1 MDMAARHGST
11 TRTVQITAGQVGSID
26 FQGVPGKL
34 TIAGTGS
41 GQVTLTGQL
50 QADGSAPVVETRLDR
65 AAGVLLVS
73 VRCAPDTRCTQN
85 LRLAVP
91 GSTGADVR
99 QPSGQVVVTGLAG
112 PLRITATN
120 ADISATGL
128 RSAELTAVITGGH
141 LSATFAAAPRRVSIT
156 LASAQATLYLPARV
170 AYLVTQRVRSG
181 YLRAD
186 IPQAASATR
195 TVTARIDSGE
205 LELLP
210 S

>member
-1 MDMAARHGST
+1 MAAGHGST
-11 TRTVQITAGQVGSID
+11 TRAVQITVGQVGSID

-50 QADGSAPVVETRLDR
+50 HADGSAPVVETRLDR

-73 VRCAPDTRCTQN
+73 VRCAPATQCTQN
-85 LRLAVP
+85 LRLTVP

-99 QPSGQVVVTGLAG
+99 QPGGQVVVTGLAG
-112 PLRITATN
+112 PLRLTATN
-120 ADISATGL
+120 ADISASGL
-128 RSAELTAVITGGH
+128 RSAELTAVLTSGH
-141 LSATFAAAPRRVSIT
+141 LSATFAAAPRQVSIT
-156 LASAQATLYLPARV
+156 LASAQGTLSLPALV
-170 AYLVTQRVRSG
+170 AYRVTQQVRSG
-181 YLRAD
+181 YLRVA

-195 TVTARIDSGE
+195 TVIARVDSGE

>member
-1 MDMAARHGST
+1 MGMAAGHGST
-11 TRTVQITAGQVGSID
+11 TRAVHVIAGPVGSID

-34 TIAGTGS
+34 TIVGTGP

-50 QADGSAPVVETRLDR
+50 HADGGAPVVDSRLDR

-73 VRCAPDTRCTQN
+73 VRCPPATQCTQD

-91 GSTGADVR
+91 GDTGAIVR
-99 QPSGQVVVTGLAG
+99 QPGGQVVVTGLAG
-112 PLRITATN
+112 PLRLTATN
-120 ADISATGL
+120 ADISASGL
-128 RSAELTAVITGGH
+128 RSAELTAVLTSGH
-141 LSATFAAAPRRVSIT
+141 LSATFAAAPHQVSIT
-156 LASAQATLYLPARV
+156 LASAQGTLCLPALV
-170 AYLVTQRVRSG
+170 AYRVTQQVMSG
-181 YLRAD
+181 YLRVA

-195 TVTARIDSGE
+195 TVTAHVDSGE